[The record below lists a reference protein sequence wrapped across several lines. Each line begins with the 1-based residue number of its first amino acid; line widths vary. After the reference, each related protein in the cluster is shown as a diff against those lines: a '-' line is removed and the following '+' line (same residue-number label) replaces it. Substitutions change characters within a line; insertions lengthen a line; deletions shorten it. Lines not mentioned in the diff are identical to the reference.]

1 MSSPLTERLF
11 FSQMARNGKRPGRPE
26 PAAPCLCDAVP
37 ENRDQMPS
45 VSLAA
50 ITTTLLQVTPG
61 DSLRSTN
68 EPTSVERM
76 SVAVLWLF
84 LRHYMPNKDHTLPKV
99 REGEESGG
107 SATAA

>member
-1 MSSPLTERLF
+1 
-11 FSQMARNGKRPGRPE
+11 
-26 PAAPCLCDAVP
+26 
-37 ENRDQMPS
+37 MPS

-76 SVAVLWLF
+76 SVAVLWLS
-84 LRHYMPNKDHTLPKV
+84 V
-99 REGEESGG
+99 
-107 SATAA
+107 TA